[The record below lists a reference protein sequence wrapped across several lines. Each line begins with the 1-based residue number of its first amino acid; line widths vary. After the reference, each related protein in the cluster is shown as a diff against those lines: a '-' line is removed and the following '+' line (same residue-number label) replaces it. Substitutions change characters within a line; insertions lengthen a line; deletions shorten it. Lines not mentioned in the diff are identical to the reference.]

1 MNKLMYTYEAD
12 AEILHNGTDKFL
24 HQEKIGVKL
33 HYRKKDAL
41 IMGNMF
47 ISFC

>member
-1 MNKLMYTYEAD
+1 MNKLLYKYEAD
-12 AEILHNGTDKFL
+12 AKILCNAREKFL

-41 IMGNMF
+41 IMGNM
-47 ISFC
+47 IIPFC